1 MLTNFR
7 TIQSRIARLR
17 DLEMMERD
25 GTFLKLT
32 KKEAA
37 ILTEE
42 KDRLERF
49 LGGIKDMPR
58 LPAALFIVDTKK
70 EHIAVHEAALVSVG

>member
-1 MLTNFR
+1 MKMHL
-7 TIQSRIARLR
+7 ALDRLPDGAGFEPR
-17 DLEMMERD
+17 VGPQRD

-32 KKEAA
+32 KKEASL
-37 ILTEE
+37 LTEE

-58 LPAALFIVDTKK
+58 LPAALFIVDLKK
-70 EHIAVHEAALVSVG
+70 SHIAV